1 MGRQVFIITT
11 HQAEP
16 MLERPMGRLAPIGEV
31 LVHVDGRKPIGPF
44 RDLVSSAELI
54 TDRTKVF
61 YPSWSLTQ
69 ASLSLARR
77 AVAIDGAE
85 RVTMLRS
92 SQYLIVSDN
101 VLVALADDPRDY
113 IAAFSAPD
121 ATRGK
126 PDARFTRR
134 AVRSRNF
141 GGVSHRLRTAVVN
154 RLRPPLH
161 WTTALGGT
169 ELRAGLAYW
178 SLTSSTLSGVLDMV
192 DAGGLLIKYFF
203 AINSTDESFFQTVV
217 PSISDHMVA
226 TTISFSRWDGN
237 QHPAPLTTAALRGAM
252 DEGSYLFAKKYD
264 TSPGDWVDAE
274 LARRSSQR

>member
-16 MLERPMGRLAPIGEV
+16 TLERLAPIGEV
-31 LVHVDGRKPIGPF
+31 LVHVDGQKSIGPF

-61 YPSWSLTQ
+61 YPGWSLTQ

-92 SQYLIVSDN
+92 RHYPIVSDD
-101 VLVALADDPRDY
+101 VLVGLADDPRDY
-113 IAAFSAPD
+113 IAGFSAPD

-126 PDARFTRR
+126 PEARFTRR

-154 RLRPPLH
+154 RLRPPLD

-169 ELRAGLAYW
+169 ELRAGSAYW
-178 SLTSSTLSGVLDMV
+178 SLTSSTLSGVLDLV
-192 DAGGLLIKYFF
+192 DAGGPLIKYFS

-217 PSISDHMVA
+217 PSISDHMVT

-252 DEGSYLFAKKYD
+252 DEGSYLFAKKFD
-264 TSPGDWVDAE
+264 TILTDWVDAE